1 MRFAPAC
8 VRCKPCQMGRLIYE
22 KNFSLE
28 IDDRT
33 LAHLEAAIETKL
45 RRGEP
50 FMFTWKVDMA
60 AGSGRNSV
68 WVHRNSMLVFKY
80 RAPQRQING
89 AWVNALLATANS
101 PTGMYVV
108 HEREG
113 LAPTERVQQAR

>member
-1 MRFAPAC
+1 
-8 VRCKPCQMGRLIYE
+8 MGRFTYE

-28 IDDRT
+28 IEDRPLVHVET
-33 LAHLEAAIETKL
+33 AIETKL

-68 WVHRNSMLVFKY
+68 WVNRNSMLVFKY
-80 RAPQRQING
+80 RTPQREING

-101 PTGMYVV
+101 PTGMHIVK
-108 HEREG
+108 EPAG
-113 LAPTERVQQAR
+113 LPSA